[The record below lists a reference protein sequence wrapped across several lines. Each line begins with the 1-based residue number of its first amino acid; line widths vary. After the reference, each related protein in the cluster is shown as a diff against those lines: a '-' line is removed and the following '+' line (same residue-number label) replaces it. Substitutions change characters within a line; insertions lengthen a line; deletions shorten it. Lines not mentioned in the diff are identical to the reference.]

1 MSSTQSRALDFV
13 AEAGGQVSRS
23 YQSRF
28 SKTNKP
34 AVTVAEFKLKS
45 CSNMSIGLG
54 PRVHEEC
61 PFGSVFGELTSLDIS
76 SLDAV
81 ITAAYKQV
89 FGNVP
94 PTLNERCTE
103 LEARLRQ
110 GDINVRGFVAGLAKS
125 EFYKKNFFHQ
135 VSPQRG
141 IELNY
146 KHLFGRPPVDQV
158 EMSKSIALLADQGF
172 DALIDHL
179 TGSAE
184 YAEVFG
190 DNTVPYVRAF
200 KSAAGAYTSTF
211 PSMVELQHPSASS
224 DRSLGNRS
232 LIMGRVASLG
242 RIKTSAN
249 PNYVYTKAM
258 APQISPNFFDKY
270 AKASVP
276 VSYNNFSYAK
286 VARA

>member
-1 MSSTQSRALDFV
+1 
-13 AEAGGQVSRS
+13 
-23 YQSRF
+23 
-28 SKTNKP
+28 
-34 AVTVAEFKLKS
+34 
-45 CSNMSIGLG
+45 
-54 PRVHEEC
+54 
-61 PFGSVFGELTSLDIS
+61 
-76 SLDAV
+76 
-81 ITAAYKQV
+81 
-89 FGNVP
+89 
-94 PTLNERCTE
+94 
-103 LEARLRQ
+103 
-110 GDINVRGFVAGLAKS
+110 
-125 EFYKKNFFHQ
+125 
-135 VSPQRG
+135 
-141 IELNY
+141 
-146 KHLFGRPPVDQV
+146 
-158 EMSKSIALLADQGF
+158 MSKSIALLADQGF

-232 LIMGRVASLG
+232 LIMGRVASMG
-242 RIKTSAN
+242 RIKTSSN

-258 APQISPNFFDKY
+258 APQISPNFFEKY

>member
-1 MSSTQSRALDFV
+1 MFGTQSRALDFV
-13 AEAGGQVSRS
+13 AEAGGQVPNS

-34 AVTVAEFKLKS
+34 ARTVEEFKLKS
-45 CSNMSIGLG
+45 CSKMSLGIG
-54 PRVHEEC
+54 PRSHDVC
-61 PFGSVFGELTSLDIS
+61 PFSSVFGELTSRDTS
-76 SLDAV
+76 SLEEV

-94 PTLNERCTE
+94 PTANERSNE

-110 GDINVRGFVAGLAKS
+110 GDINVREFVAGLAKS
-125 EFYKKNFFHQ
+125 DFYKKNFFHS
-135 VSPQRG
+135 VAPQRG
-141 IELNY
+141 IELNF
-146 KHLFGRPPVDQV
+146 KHLLGRPPVDQP
-158 EMSKSIALLADQGF
+158 EMSKCIAMLADQGF
-172 DALIDHL
+172 DAVVDHL
-179 TGSAE
+179 TGSGE

-190 DNTVPYVRAF
+190 NNIVPYVRAF

-211 PSMVELQHPSASS
+211 PAMVDLHHQSASS

-232 LIMGRVASLG
+232 RIMGRVSSIG

-249 PNYVYTKAM
+249 PNYVYTKAV
-258 APQISPNFFDKY
+258 APQVSKNFYDKY